1 MDGGDTLGHDSHVR
15 SQGEQRRSGRPAV
28 DESGPAVNESVRALA
43 FVERVIDEVYRRH
56 GSLLAGPMSPRDR
69 LRLFAAAAFEVGFTA
84 AKRDADAVLAP
95 SLVERVGQELGR

>member
-1 MDGGDTLGHDSHVR
+1 MDGGETLGHDNRVR
-15 SQGEQRRSGRPAV
+15 SQGEQRRSGRAAV
-28 DESGPAVNESVRALA
+28 DESVRALA

-56 GSLLAGPMSPRDR
+56 GSLLAGPMSPHDR